1 MNQFSI
7 SINSA
12 YAIFDSKLLTWIP
25 KSENIY
31 YDSFDFISSNPI
43 KFDNLGSK
51 KVSKIFCNNQICHI
65 ITDEGLIY
73 SWGNDREKYGILGLG
88 NNYNV
93 TLPTLNTNFFL
104 KKRIIDFSLSEK
116 HCVALDISNNLY
128 SWGYGPY
135 GELGLGKDKISF
147 NLPQLVN
154 DKVNITP
161 INVKCGFSY
170 TLIEDYDKSLIYFGI
185 ISSKENLD
193 LIYNKNCNDD
203 NFINYIPFDEEN
215 GKKNK
220 KIICGM
226 SMVALIDIN
235 GNLYVYKDYEGLFL
249 IQIPYSVKSVK
260 IIHNS
265 IYALINDYNV
275 IYEFQPQNNN
285 NCSIFDYT
293 EHLYNIINDID
304 YIDLIDTPYY
314 DNVLFFTIRTSEEYV
329 DKIKERNLKIF
340 NQIKLNG
347 KNNSS
352 INIFNSDESKF
363 SSTFNNDS
371 IVNQPNTFIINKNEK
386 NRNNIE
392 SNQRISKISKLLNQL
407 FNKSI
412 NDIKNNT
419 SYSIP
424 NQNKIKLLQII
435 NGMNLLSNGSI
446 NNLKSTSSSFNKLYN
461 SRVKS
466 SNEKNLNRFY
476 LKKDYKFINNSNI
489 NVLTS
494 GNFKN
499 MNSFRK
505 SLTKFINND
514 LYKTNSIDENGINI
528 RSYSSCNFYQS
539 EEKNNEKLFDDNI
552 SSIKKFNV
560 CESVEIKENII
571 EENRLFTFQN
581 GNEEKNNQII
591 DNKKKSFDINNR
603 VNNNKIKL
611 NKYINKSDKN
621 IVKNNNY
628 EMNDENK
635 LNLNINENINSN
647 EKISP
652 RRNKFSTIKEVNSN
666 INEDKNSSFKKTLS
680 NGMDKLIKNNE
691 RYNNI
696 KNINGKENN
705 ISNENKNIKKNKKNI
720 LITPKKLYS
729 TNSFTELVNNT
740 KLLNERNKTKHL
752 INKYIN
758 TNSNENNS
766 DLFKKIFIN
775 KTLEND
781 SDSSI
786 NSRNNLTNTNL
797 EENKIKDHYNLI
809 NNTDTNS
816 NQIERIYYQKK
827 KTITTFQIKNKNSN
841 NKINDNTTKEFD
853 SIDDSNEIKTTEKI
867 NNTRA
872 STNIL
877 SRPTSEKVSKNDLIN
892 YEEKIKSN
900 KIIKRAFSHG
910 KSIFSNHNKNN
921 INNNNLI
928 SYVSNEKISSILSEN
943 NNLSSKDFSNGN
955 STFNFNDSQ
964 SNLTNHILYKH
975 KNILGQNNTR
985 NRNKNKNK
993 SDTHLIN
1000 FHSINKKNEPTKKY
1014 IKKIPINNNI
1024 LKTREHLNK
1033 FLIKIKDNKNNQN
1046 QSENIIDNKINDEPI
1061 KITIEKDNSNE
1072 NKNNDSKNSI
1082 NNTLNNNKSPENKNI
1097 KNKFIISN
1105 INKIEFHSKIS
1116 LSKKFNDIEKDIKI
1130 YIEKNMFNK
1139 KQFGSLIPTDSPK
1152 IPIKPILLDYNHTTL
1167 SNIGEP
1173 LELEKSSRLSSNS
1186 NNNSKGENI
1195 KNTKLCNYQK

>member
-31 YDSFDFISSNPI
+31 CDSFDFISSNPI

-73 SWGNDREKYGILGLG
+73 SWGNDREKYGVLGLG
-88 NNYNV
+88 NNYNII
-93 TLPTLNTNFFL
+93 LPTLNTNFYL

-116 HCVALDISNNLY
+116 HCVALDICNNLY

-135 GELGLGKDKISF
+135 GELGLGKDKNFS

-154 DKVNITP
+154 DKINITP
-161 INVKCGFSY
+161 INVKCGYSY

-193 LIYNKNCNDD
+193 LIYNKNSNDD
-203 NFINYIPFDEEN
+203 NFINYIPFNEEN

-226 SMVALIDIN
+226 SMIALIDIN
-235 GNLYVYKDYEGLFL
+235 GNLYVYNDNDGLFL

-265 IYALINDYNV
+265 IYALINDYKL
-275 IYEFQPQNNN
+275 IYEFQPQNKN
-285 NCSIFDYT
+285 NCSIFDYK
-293 EHLYNIINDID
+293 ENIYNIINDID

-314 DNVLFFTIRTSEEYV
+314 DNVLFFTITASEEYV

-340 NQIKLNG
+340 SQIKFNG
-347 KNNSS
+347 NNKSS
-352 INIFNSDESKF
+352 INIFNSDNIKF
-363 SSTFNNDS
+363 YSTFNNDS

-386 NRNNIE
+386 NSNNIE

-424 NQNKIKLLQII
+424 NQNKIKLLQIT
-435 NGMNLLSNGSI
+435 NGYNILSNGSI

-489 NVLTS
+489 NILTS
-494 GNFKN
+494 ANFKN

-505 SLTKFINND
+505 SLTKFFNND
-514 LYKTNSIDENGINI
+514 LFKTNSIDENGNNI
-528 RSYSSCNFYQS
+528 RSYSSSNFYQS
-539 EEKNNEKLFDDNI
+539 DEKKNNKLFDDNI

-560 CESVEIKENII
+560 CDSIEIKENII
-571 EENRLFTFQN
+571 EENRLSTFQN
-581 GNEEKNNQII
+581 GNNENNNQII
-591 DNKKKSFDINNR
+591 DNKIKSFNINNF
-603 VNNNKIKL
+603 VNNDKIKL

-621 IVKNNNY
+621 IVNNINY
-628 EMNDENK
+628 EMNEG
-635 LNLNINENINSN
+635 NINIIKNNNSN

-652 RRNKFSTIKEVNSN
+652 KRNKFSTIKEVNSN
-666 INEDKNSSFKKTLS
+666 INEDKNTSLKKTLS
-680 NGMDKLIKNNE
+680 NGMDKTIKYNNE
-691 RYNNI
+691 RNNNTQ
-696 KNINGKENN
+696 NINGKENI
-705 ISNENKNIKKNKKNI
+705 ISNENKIIKKIKKNI

-729 TNSFTELVNNT
+729 TNSFTELIKNN
-740 KLLNERNKTKHL
+740 KLLNETTKSKNIL
-752 INKYIN
+752 SKYIN
-758 TNSNENNS
+758 TKTNENNS
-766 DLFKKIFIN
+766 ELFKKIFIN

-786 NSRNNLTNTNL
+786 NSRKNLTNTNL
-797 EENKIKDHYNLI
+797 EENKIKDHNNLI

-816 NQIERIYYQKK
+816 NQIEKIYYQKK
-827 KTITTFQIKNKNSN
+827 KTLSNFQIKNKNSN
-841 NKINDNTTKEFD
+841 NKIYDNTTKEFD

-892 YEEKIKSN
+892 YEEKIKTN

-910 KSIFSNHNKNN
+910 KSIFSNHNKNI
-921 INNNNLI
+921 INNKNLI
-928 SYVSNEKISSILSEN
+928 SYISNDKISSILSDN

-964 SNLTNHILYKH
+964 NNLNNNILYKH
-975 KNILGQNNTR
+975 KNLLGQNNTR
-985 NRNKNKNK
+985 NRNKNK

-1000 FHSINKKNEPTKKY
+1000 FQSNNKNNEPKKKY
-1014 IKKIPINNNI
+1014 IKKIPMNNK
-1024 LKTREHLNK
+1024 LFKTRENLNK
-1033 FLIKIKDNKNNQN
+1033 FLIKIKDNKNNN
-1046 QSENIIDNKINDEPI
+1046 QSENLLDNKINDEPI
-1061 KITIEKDNSNE
+1061 KITFEKENSIE
-1072 NKNNDSKNSI
+1072 NKSYNDSKNII
-1082 NNTLNNNKSPENKNI
+1082 NNNLNNNKDTENKNI
-1097 KNKFIISN
+1097 QDKKFKNKLIISK
-1105 INKIEFHSKIS
+1105 INKIEYPSKIS
-1116 LSKKFNDIEKDIKI
+1116 LNKKFKDIEKDIKI
-1130 YIEKNMFNK
+1130 YIEKNIFNK
-1139 KQFGSLIPTDSPK
+1139 KQFGSLLPTDSPR
-1152 IPIKPILLDYNHTTL
+1152 IPIKPILIDYNHTTL

-1186 NNNSKGENI
+1186 NTNVDNVKNSKI
-1195 KNTKLCNYQK
+1195 YSYQK

>member
-88 NNYNV
+88 NNYNI

-135 GELGLGKDKISF
+135 GELGLGKDKIFF

-154 DKVNITP
+154 DKINITP

-185 ISSKENLD
+185 ISSRENLD
-193 LIYNKNCNDD
+193 LIYNKNSNDD

-220 KIICGM
+220 KIICGN
-226 SMVALIDIN
+226 SMIALIDIN
-235 GNLYVYKDYEGLFL
+235 GNLYVYNDYDGLFL

-265 IYALINDYNV
+265 IYALTNDYNL

-285 NCSIFDYT
+285 NCSIFDYK
-293 EHLYNIINDID
+293 ENLYNIINDIN

-314 DNVLFFTIRTSEEYV
+314 DNVLFFTIRTSQEYV
-329 DKIKERNLKIF
+329 NKIKERNLKIF

-371 IVNQPNTFIINKNEK
+371 IVNQPNTFIRNKNEK
-386 NRNNIE
+386 SSNNNE
-392 SNQRISKISKLLNQL
+392 NNQRISKISKLLNQL

-435 NGMNLLSNGSI
+435 NGMNLLSNGNI
-446 NNLKSTSSSFNKLYN
+446 NNLKSTSSSFNKSYN
-461 SRVKS
+461 LRSKS
-466 SNEKNLNRFY
+466 INEKNISRY
-476 LKKDYKFINNSNI
+476 CLKKEYNFINNSNI

-505 SLTKFINND
+505 SLTKFFNND
-514 LYKTNSIDENGINI
+514 LYKTSSIDENGNI
-528 RSYSSCNFYQS
+528 RSYSSSNFYQT
-539 EEKNNEKLFDDNI
+539 EDKKYEKLFDDYT

-571 EENRLFTFQN
+571 EENRLSSFQN
-581 GNEEKNNQII
+581 GNDEKNNQII
-591 DNKKKSFDINNR
+591 DNTKNTFDINKS
-603 VNNNKIKL
+603 VNNNKIML
-611 NKYINKSDKN
+611 NKDINRNDNN
-621 IVKNNNY
+621 IVKNNSY
-628 EMNDENK
+628 EIKEENILD
-635 LNLNINENINSN
+635 LNRNENDYSN
-647 EKISP
+647 EKKSP
-652 RRNKFSTIKEVNSN
+652 RINKFSTIKEVNSN
-666 INEDKNSSFKKTLS
+666 INEDKNTSFKKTLS
-680 NGMDKLIKNNE
+680 NGMDKSIKNNNNE
-691 RYNNI
+691 RYDSI

-705 ISNENKNIKKNKKNI
+705 ISNENKQTKKNKKNI

-729 TNSFTELVNNT
+729 TNSFSDLIKNN
-740 KLLNERNKTKHL
+740 KLLKETPKSKDL
-752 INKYIN
+752 IKKYIN
-758 TNSNENNS
+758 TKNNENNTQ
-766 DLFKKIFIN
+766 LFKKIFIN

-786 NSRNNLTNTNL
+786 SSRKNLTNTNL

-827 KTITTFQIKNKNSN
+827 KTFSTFQIKNKNSN

-892 YEEKIKSN
+892 YEERIKSN

-910 KSIFSNHNKNN
+910 KSIFSNNNKKN
-921 INNNNLI
+921 INNKNNLI
-928 SYVSNEKISSILSEN
+928 SYISNEKISSILSDN
-943 NNLSSKDFSNGN
+943 NNLSS
-955 STFNFNDSQ
+955 TFNINDSQ
-964 SNLTNHILYKH
+964 NNLSNHILYQH
-975 KNILGQNNTR
+975 KTLLGHNNT
-985 NRNKNKNK
+985 RNKNKNK
-993 SDTHLIN
+993 SDTPLIN
-1000 FHSINKKNEPTKKY
+1000 FQSINKKNEPKKKY
-1014 IKKIPINNNI
+1014 IKKIPMNKN
-1024 LKTREHLNK
+1024 LFKTREHLNK

-1046 QSENIIDNKINDEPI
+1046 QSENLINNKINEEPI
-1061 KITIEKDNSNE
+1061 KITLEKENSIENKSNE
-1072 NKNNDSKNSI
+1072 SKNITNNSI
-1082 NNTLNNNKSPENKNI
+1082 NRNKDPENKNI
-1097 KNKFIISN
+1097 QEKTIQNKFIISK
-1105 INKIEFHSKIS
+1105 INKIEYNSKIS
-1116 LSKKFNDIEKDIKI
+1116 LNKKFNDIEKDIKI

-1139 KQFGSLIPTDSPK
+1139 KQFGSLLPTDSPR

-1173 LELEKSSRLSSNS
+1173 LELEKSSRISSNS
-1186 NNNSKGENI
+1186 NNNSKGDNV
-1195 KNTKLCNYQK
+1195 KNLKLYNNQK